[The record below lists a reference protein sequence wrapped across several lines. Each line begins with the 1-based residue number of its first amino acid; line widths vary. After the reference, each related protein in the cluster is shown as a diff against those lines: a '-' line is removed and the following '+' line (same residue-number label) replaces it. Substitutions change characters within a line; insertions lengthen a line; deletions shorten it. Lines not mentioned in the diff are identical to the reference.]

1 MLNYCFEL
9 LVNLFQS
16 VYFVGFLYLFFG
28 GKYNLKKNMIF
39 LFCFIVLHFFVLT
52 YFTFNQPFVTMLD
65 MAICLLL
72 YITYSTFFLKG
83 ETAVKIII
91 PFLISLIY
99 TIISYGFIYLISLFT
114 GFSLEQLGVQSSL
127 FRYICV
133 VLVNL
138 TTITVLLIMMR
149 TRAKTYS
156 LKRIPNVITFIV
168 IPLLTM
174 AIIYMTVC
182 ILIFTDYQENIMPML
197 IFICASMI
205 VIAAMVWFMISQIN
219 RDNQIKTK
227 LLLSEQRADLYEKN
241 ILNSNRQ
248 IEEIIKIKHDMKN
261 NIACIDRLVKNGKFE
276 EIHGICEEALEG
288 LCSVY
293 SPVNTKNVVLNAV
306 LNVEMEKAQLNG
318 INVKLKL
325 SDDLKFFTKSTDIIS
340 IIGNLF
346 DNAINYLSNIDI
358 ADKNIIFNIETNGN
372 YTVIKCRNNIQV
384 SVLKNNPNLLTSNKD
399 KANHG
404 KGISIIKE
412 TSRKYGGDI
421 VCAEKDGYFIATVIL
436 GNLTFP
442 ET

>member
-28 GKYNLKKNMIF
+28 GKYSLKKNMIL
-39 LFCFIVLHFFVLT
+39 LFCFIGLHFLVLT

-99 TIISYGFIYLISLFT
+99 TIISYGFIYLISLVT

-138 TTITVLLIMMR
+138 STITVLLIMMR

-205 VIAAMVWFMISQIN
+205 VIVAMVWFMISQIN

-276 EIHGICEEALEG
+276 EIHAICEEALEG

-306 LNVEMEKAQLNG
+306 LNVELEKAQLNG

-325 SDDLKFFTKSTDIIS
+325 SDDLKFFTKVDC
-340 IIGNLF
+340 
-346 DNAINYLSNIDI
+346 
-358 ADKNIIFNIETNGN
+358 KM
-372 YTVIKCRNNIQV
+372 K
-384 SVLKNNPNLLTSNKD
+384 
-399 KANHG
+399 
-404 KGISIIKE
+404 
-412 TSRKYGGDI
+412 
-421 VCAEKDGYFIATVIL
+421 
-436 GNLTFP
+436 
-442 ET
+442 